1 MRDTKLRATL
11 SATPALWNAFWRLD
25 ALDAN
30 GACLVATDILDALE
44 DDNFDAI
51 KMAAEIHQV
60 CEQILA
66 ID

>member
-1 MRDTKLRATL
+1 MRDTKLRDTL

-44 DDNFDAI
+44 DETFDPLQT
-51 KMAAEIHQV
+51 AAEIHQV

>member
-1 MRDTKLRATL
+1 MRDTKLRDTL
-11 SATPALWNAFWRLD
+11 SATPALWNASWRLD

-44 DDNFDAI
+44 DETFDPLQT
-51 KMAAEIHQV
+51 AAEIHQV